1 MRVEQKE
8 YIILNVNGIDRKFTV
23 GEDRADVA
31 PSETLAE
38 TLRNRL
44 DLTAAKVSCDK
55 GACGCCTV
63 VVDGEATASCST
75 LTVECDG
82 KSVLTLEGLE
92 DPVTGELDPIQQAFI
107 DHTAFQCGFCTPGV
121 IMTIKAL
128 LMKNPHPTE
137 DELKEALAGNYCR
150 CGSHH
155 QVIETVMELT
165 GKEA

>member
-8 YIILNVNGIDRKFTV
+8 YIILKVNGIDRKFTV

>member
-1 MRVEQKE
+1 MRTEQKE

-23 GEDRADVA
+23 GEDRADVS

-38 TLRNRL
+38 TLRQRL

-63 VVDGEATASCST
+63 IVDGEATLSCST

-82 KSVLTLEGLE
+82 KNVLTLEGLE
-92 DPVTGELDPIQQAFI
+92 DPVTGKLDPIQQAFI
-107 DHTAFQCGFCTPGV
+107 DKTAFQCGYCTPGV

-137 DELKEALAGNYCR
+137 DELREALSGNYCR

-155 QVIETVMELT
+155 QVIDTVMELT
-165 GKEA
+165 GKGA

>member
-23 GEDRADVA
+23 GEDRADVQ

-44 DLTAAKVSCDK
+44 DLTAAKISCDK

-63 VVDGEATASCST
+63 IVDGEAVASCST

-82 KSVLTLEGLE
+82 KHVLTLEGLE
-92 DPVTGELDPIQQAFI
+92 DPVTGKLDPIQQAFI
-107 DHTAFQCGFCTPGV
+107 DHTAFQCGYCTPGV
-121 IMTIKAL
+121 IMTVKAL

-155 QVIETVMELT
+155 QVIETVMDLT
-165 GKEA
+165 REEA